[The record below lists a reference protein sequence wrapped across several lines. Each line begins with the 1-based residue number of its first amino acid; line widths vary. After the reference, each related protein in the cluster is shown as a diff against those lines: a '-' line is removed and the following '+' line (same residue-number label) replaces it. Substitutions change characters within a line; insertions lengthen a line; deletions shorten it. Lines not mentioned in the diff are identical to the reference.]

1 MNEHSYPNDQT
12 IKIPGVTKPVPI
24 GSITHCK
31 GDGNYTRV
39 YLQGLQKPIIATQTL
54 KLFESQLPNFL
65 RVSKSTLIN
74 HQYIESIDRQPGGIL
89 ELYMTNASSV
99 AVSRRRK
106 QDIWNKLNQL
116 TQFSANNTN

>member
-1 MNEHSYPNDQT
+1 MNEHSYPTDQT
-12 IKIPGVTKPVPI
+12 IKIPGVTKPIPI

-65 RVSKSTLIN
+65 RVSKSTLISL
-74 HQYIESIDRQPGGIL
+74 HSSPPITR
-89 ELYMTNASSV
+89 TNGHV
-99 AVSRRRK
+99 
-106 QDIWNKLNQL
+106 
-116 TQFSANNTN
+116 